1 VSKVQTSITIESDDL
16 PINTGALIARIC
28 KAASERWPEDPCRP
42 GVQVAHLP
50 GVVHDRSKTTF
61 AQKMGADVINL
72 KDGDEIVGAQWYV
85 ALHRYRDSH
94 GQDRIVQF
102 KAGNADLDLALLDI
116 AKQLTAACVVVE
128 RNELENLLVAALK
141 AVS

>member
-1 VSKVQTSITIESDDL
+1 MSKSTLTLESDDL

-50 GVVHDRSKTTF
+50 DWNTDPVRRGRMHGLAMVCGVAPASIET
-61 AQKMGADVINL
+61 
-72 KDGDEIVGAQWYV
+72 GAQWYV

-102 KAGNADLDLALLDI
+102 KTENADLDLALLDI

-128 RNELENLLVAALK
+128 RNELETLLAAALK
-141 AVS
+141 AVG